1 LIFALCT
8 YMKSSHILGLNS
20 RNHLYLSRFNLR
32 SGKRIADSKL
42 LTKKFLKKLK
52 LPHPRLIT
60 AFTEVSDVK
69 NFDWNSLEDNFV
81 IKPAGGYAGEGIL
94 LIRKRISRREPD
106 DRRLKIED
114 SSGRLKVEDRKTKTG
129 RSIFHFPSSTTTFYH
144 PSSIVQNFQLMDGSI
159 TTLNDLKLHVM
170 DILEGRF
177 NRLNLQDTAIIEE
190 RVYKHPKFRRYAYK
204 GTPDV
209 RIIVFNK
216 VPVMAALRL
225 PTPESKGRAN
235 IHQGAIMVGIDLA
248 TGITTQAA
256 HWDKPIKAI
265 PGKTI
270 DDRKIEDSGGAW
282 KMEGRKNR
290 ADQSIFDRLFST
302 TTLHRLSSTVSVK
315 HSSSLKLSG
324 IQIPDWDRMMELA
337 IQVQEHI
344 PLGLMAVDFLIDP
357 AKGPLIVELTA
368 RPGMGI
374 QIANQAGLRRRI
386 ERVEGLEDVTPG
398 RGIEVAKALFAER
411 FSDKIM
417 AERGVK
423 VVSVFETVKLRD
435 AKGFKADVPAKIDT
449 GAFRSSINRELAE
462 EMGLMK
468 DRAVLWHD
476 YYWSSLGR
484 EKRPV
489 ISVTFWLAGRK
500 IETTA
505 NVSDRSKMKEKLL
518 IGRRDLGTFMVRPG
532 GK

>member
-1 LIFALCT
+1 
-8 YMKSSHILGLNS
+8 MKSSHILGLNS

-52 LPHPRLIT
+52 LPHPRLI
-60 AFTEVSDVK
+60 VSFSQVADVN

-81 IKPAGGYAGEGIL
+81 IKPAGGYAGEGIV
-94 LIRKRISRREPD
+94 LIRKRINKKAE
-106 DRRLKIED
+106 
-114 SSGRLKVEDRKTKTG
+114 KVEKANNL
-129 RSIFHFPSSTTTFYH
+129 SSLSNLSNL
-144 PSSIVQNFQLMDGSI
+144 SSNFQLMDGSI
-159 TTLNDLKLHVM
+159 TTLNDLKLHVL

-177 NRLNLQDTAIIEE
+177 NRLNLQDTAIIED

-248 TGITTQAA
+248 TGITTPAS
-256 HWDKPIKAI
+256 HWDKPISRV
-265 PGKTI
+265 P
-270 DDRKIEDSGGAW
+270 ES
-282 KMEGRKNR
+282 N
-290 ADQSIFDRLFST
+290 F
-302 TTLHRLSSTVSVK
+302 
-315 HSSSLKLSG
+315 KLTG
-324 IQIPDWDRMMELA
+324 LEIPDWDRMMELA
-337 IQVQEHI
+337 ILVQEHI
-344 PLGLMAVDFLIDP
+344 SLGFMAVDFLIDP
-357 AKGPLIVELTA
+357 VKGPLIVELTA
-368 RPGMGI
+368 WPGMGI
-374 QIANQAGLRRRI
+374 QIANMSGLRRRI

-423 VVSVFETVKLRD
+423 VVSVFETAKLKN
-435 AKGFKADVPAKIDT
+435 AKGVKIELPAKIDT
-449 GAFRSSINRELAE
+449 GAFRSSIDRELAE
-462 EMGLMK
+462 GLGLMK
-468 DRAVLWHD
+468 NRAVLWHD

-518 IGRRDLGTFMVRPG
+518 IGRRDLSTFMVRPG
-532 GK
+532 K

>member
-1 LIFALCT
+1 
-8 YMKSSHILGLNS
+8 M
-20 RNHLYLSRFNLR
+20 
-32 SGKRIADSKL
+32 IASFSQV
-42 LTKKFLKKLK
+42 T
-52 LPHPRLIT
+52 
-60 AFTEVSDVK
+60 DVK

-81 IKPAGGYAGEGIL
+81 IKPAGGYAGEGIV
-94 LIRKRISRREPD
+94 LIRKRISAR
-106 DRRLKIED
+106 
-114 SSGRLKVEDRKTKTG
+114 
-129 RSIFHFPSSTTTFYH
+129 
-144 PSSIVQNFQLMDGSI
+144 SSIVIPAKAGIYLNRFPIKSGMTDENRKLKTDNNNHRFQLMDGSV
-159 TTLNDLKLHVM
+159 TTLNDLKLHVL

-190 RVYKHPKFRRYAYK
+190 RVYKHPKFRRYAYQ

-248 TGITTQAA
+248 TGTTTTAS
-256 HWDKPIKAI
+256 HWDRPISRV
-265 PGKTI
+265 P
-270 DDRKIEDSGGAW
+270 ES
-282 KMEGRKNR
+282 N
-290 ADQSIFDRLFST
+290 FRLAG
-302 TTLHRLSSTVSVK
+302 LE
-315 HSSSLKLSG
+315 
-324 IQIPDWDRMMELA
+324 IPDWDRMMELA
-337 IQVQEHI
+337 VMVQENVA
-344 PLGLMAVDFLIDP
+344 LGYMAVDFLIDP
-357 AKGPLIVELTA
+357 LKGPLIVELTA

-374 QIANQAGLRRRI
+374 QIANMAGLRRRI

-423 VVSVFETVKLRD
+423 VVSVFEMAKLRD
-435 AKGFKADVPAKIDT
+435 AKGRKSEIPAKIDT

-476 YYWSSLGR
+476 YYRSSLGR

-518 IGRRDLGTFMVRPG
+518 IGRRDLSTFMVRPG
-532 GK
+532 NR

>member
-1 LIFALCT
+1 
-8 YMKSSHILGLNS
+8 MKSSHILGLNS

-42 LTKKFLKKLK
+42 LTKKFLKRLK
-52 LPHPRLIT
+52 LPHPRLIA
-60 AFTEVSDVK
+60 AFTEVSDVN
-69 NFDWNSLEDNFV
+69 NFDWNSLQDNFV
-81 IKPAGGYAGEGIL
+81 IKPAGGYAGEGIV
-94 LIRKRISRREPD
+94 LIRKRINREEGRRKKEEGIRNPP
-106 DRRLKIED
+106 L
-114 SSGRLKVEDRKTKTG
+114 
-129 RSIFHFPSSTTTFYH
+129 PSDE
-144 PSSIVQNFQLMDGSI
+144 VRFQLMDG
-159 TTLNDLKLHVM
+159 TVLTLGDLKLHVL

-190 RVYKHPKFRRYAYK
+190 RVYKHPKFRRYAYQ

-248 TGITTQAA
+248 TGITTTAS
-256 HWDKPIKAI
+256 HWDRMISRVP
-265 PGKTI
+265 
-270 DDRKIEDSGGAW
+270 ES
-282 KMEGRKNR
+282 N
-290 ADQSIFDRLFST
+290 FRLT
-302 TTLHRLSSTVSVK
+302 GLE
-315 HSSSLKLSG
+315 
-324 IQIPDWDRMMELA
+324 IPDWDRMMELA

-344 PLGLMAVDFLIDP
+344 ALGYMAVDFLIDP
-357 AKGPLIVELTA
+357 LKGPLIVELTA

-374 QIANQAGLRRRI
+374 QISNQAGLRRRI
-386 ERVEGLEDVTPG
+386 ERVEGLEGVTPG

-423 VVSVFETVKLRD
+423 VVGVFETVKLRD
-435 AKGFKADVPAKIDT
+435 AKGAKTEVPAKIDT

-462 EMGLMK
+462 SLGLMK

-518 IGRRDLGTFMVRPG
+518 IGRRDLSTFMVRPG
-532 GK
+532 K

>member
-1 LIFALCT
+1 
-8 YMKSSHILGLNS
+8 MKSSHILGLNS

-52 LPHPRLIT
+52 LPHPRLI
-60 AFTEVSDVK
+60 VSFSQVADVN

-81 IKPAGGYAGEGIL
+81 IKPAGGYAGEGIV
-94 LIRKRISRREPD
+94 LIRKRLGSRLD
-106 DRRLKIED
+106 DRRWKIED
-114 SSGRLKVEDRKTKTG
+114 GGGRLRMEDGKNRTD
-129 RSIFHFPSSTTTFYH
+129 RSIFDHLSSTTTLHSPSSTVDNRAVRYQLMD
-144 PSSIVQNFQLMDGSI
+144 SSIVSLG
-159 TTLNDLKLHVM
+159 DLKLHVL

-177 NRLNLQDTAIIEE
+177 NRLNLQDTAIIED

-248 TGITTQAA
+248 TGITTTAS
-256 HWDKPIKAI
+256 HWDRVI
-265 PGKTI
+265 KTI
-270 DDRKIEDSGGAW
+270 PV
-282 KMEGRKNR
+282 
-290 ADQSIFDRLFST
+290 
-302 TTLHRLSSTVSVK
+302 RLSVLGRQISVK
-315 HSSSLKLSG
+315 SQPVFSQSVSETGKQKTGKPETENGKPKTDNRSLKLSG

-337 IQVQEHI
+337 ILVQEHI
-344 PLGLMAVDFLIDP
+344 SLGFMAVDFLIDP
-357 AKGPLIVELTA
+357 VKGPLIVELTA

-374 QIANQAGLRRRI
+374 QIANMSGLRRRI

-423 VVSVFETVKLRD
+423 VVSVFETAKLKN
-435 AKGFKADVPAKIDT
+435 AKGVKIELPAKIDT
-449 GAFRSSINRELAE
+449 GAFRSSIDRELAE
-462 EMGLMK
+462 GLGLMK
-468 DRAVLWHD
+468 NRAVLWHD

-532 GK
+532 RK

>member
-1 LIFALCT
+1 
-8 YMKSSHILGLNS
+8 MKSSHILGLNS
-20 RNHLYLSRFNLR
+20 RNHLYLSRFNRR

-52 LPHPRLIT
+52 LPNPRLIA

-69 NFDWNSLEDNFV
+69 NFDWNSLGDNFV

-94 LIRKRISRREPD
+94 LIRKRIKRMVNGRWLMDDEQPVGAGSNSR
-106 DRRLKIED
+106 
-114 SSGRLKVEDRKTKTG
+114 
-129 RSIFHFPSSTTTFYH
+129 
-144 PSSIVQNFQLMDGSI
+144 SSIIHHSSSINFQLMDGSV
-159 TTLNDLKLHVM
+159 TTLNDLKLHVL

-190 RVYKHPKFRRYAYK
+190 RVYKHPRFRRYAYK

-235 IHQGAIMVGIDLA
+235 IQQGAIMVGIDLA
-248 TGITTQAA
+248 TGITTTAS
-256 HWDKPIKAI
+256 HWDRVIKAI
-265 PGKTI
+265 P
-270 DDRKIEDSGGAW
+270 
-282 KMEGRKNR
+282 
-290 ADQSIFDRLFST
+290 
-302 TTLHRLSSTVSVK
+302 SSN
-315 HSSSLKLSG
+315 LKPSG
-324 IQIPDWDRMMELA
+324 IQIPEWDRMMELA
-337 IQVQEHI
+337 VQVQEHI
-344 PLGLMAVDFLIDP
+344 SLGYMAVDFLIDP
-357 AKGPLIVELTA
+357 RKGPLIVELTA

-374 QIANQAGLRRRI
+374 QIANMAGLRRRV

-423 VVSVFETVKLRD
+423 MVGVFEMVKLRD
-435 AKGFKADVPAKIDT
+435 IKGIKREVAAKIDT
-449 GAFRSSINRELAE
+449 GAFRSSIDRELAE
-462 EMGLMK
+462 EMGLTR

-476 YYWSSLGR
+476 YYVSSLGR

-489 ISVTFWLAGRK
+489 IPVTFWLNGRK

-505 NVSDRSKMKEKLL
+505 NVSDRSRMKEKLL
-518 IGRRDLGTFMVRPG
+518 VGRRDLGTFMVKPG
-532 GK
+532 K

>member
-1 LIFALCT
+1 
-8 YMKSSHILGLNS
+8 
-20 RNHLYLSRFNLR
+20 
-32 SGKRIADSKL
+32 
-42 LTKKFLKKLK
+42 
-52 LPHPRLIT
+52 
-60 AFTEVSDVK
+60 
-69 NFDWNSLEDNFV
+69 
-81 IKPAGGYAGEGIL
+81 
-94 LIRKRISRREPD
+94 
-106 DRRLKIED
+106 
-114 SSGRLKVEDRKTKTG
+114 
-129 RSIFHFPSSTTTFYH
+129 
-144 PSSIVQNFQLMDGSI
+144 
-159 TTLNDLKLHVM
+159 
-170 DILEGRF
+170 
-177 NRLNLQDTAIIEE
+177 
-190 RVYKHPKFRRYAYK
+190 
-204 GTPDV
+204 
-209 RIIVFNK
+209 
-216 VPVMAALRL
+216 LRL

>member
-1 LIFALCT
+1 MRAF
-8 YMKSSHILGLNS
+8 HILGLNS

-52 LPHPRLIT
+52 LPHPRLI
-60 AFTEVSDVK
+60 VSFSQVADVN

-81 IKPAGGYAGEGIL
+81 IKPAGGFAGEGIV
-94 LIRKRISRREPD
+94 LIRRKMVKMVKNGHN
-106 DRRLKIED
+106 RLKN
-114 SSGRLKVEDRKTKTG
+114 SSPFSHSD
-129 RSIFHFPSSTTTFYH
+129 HSSH
-144 PSSIVQNFQLMDGSI
+144 SSSVNFQLMDGSI
-159 TTLNDLKLHVM
+159 ITLSDLKLHVL

-190 RVYKHPKFRRYAYK
+190 RVYKHPKFRRYAYQ

-248 TGITTQAA
+248 TGITTAA
-256 HWDKPIKAI
+256 SHWDKPISRVPESNFRLTGLEI
-265 PGKTI
+265 P
-270 DDRKIEDSGGAW
+270 
-282 KMEGRKNR
+282 
-290 ADQSIFDRLFST
+290 F
-302 TTLHRLSSTVSVK
+302 
-315 HSSSLKLSG
+315 
-324 IQIPDWDRMMELA
+324 WDRMMELA
-337 IQVQEHI
+337 VEVQEHI
-344 PLGLMAVDFLIDP
+344 SLGYMAIDFLIDP
-357 AKGPLIVELTA
+357 GKGPLIVELTA

-374 QIANQAGLRRRI
+374 QIANMSGLRRRI

-423 VVSVFETVKLRD
+423 VVSVFETAKLKD
-435 AKGFKADVPAKIDT
+435 AKGIKIELPAKIDT
-449 GAFRSSINRELAE
+449 GAFRSSIDRELAE
-462 EMGLMK
+462 SLGLMK
-468 DRAVLWHD
+468 NRAVLWHD
-476 YYWSSLGR
+476 YYVSSLGR

-489 ISVTFWLAGRK
+489 IPVTFWLIGRK

-505 NVSDRSKMKEKLL
+505 NVSDRSKMKEKFL
-518 IGRRDLGTFMVRPG
+518 IGRRDLSTFMVRPG
-532 GK
+532 K

>member
-1 LIFALCT
+1 
-8 YMKSSHILGLNS
+8 MKSSHILGLNS
-20 RNHLYLSRFNLR
+20 RNHLYLSRFNRR

-52 LPHPRLIT
+52 LPHPRLIA
-60 AFTEVSDVK
+60 AFSQVSDVN
-69 NFDWNSLEDNFV
+69 NFDWNSLQDNFV

-94 LIRKRISRREPD
+94 LIRKKIKRMVNGRWLMDDEQPVGAGNNSR
-106 DRRLKIED
+106 
-114 SSGRLKVEDRKTKTG
+114 
-129 RSIFHFPSSTTTFYH
+129 
-144 PSSIVQNFQLMDGSI
+144 SSIIHHSSSINFQLMDGSVI
-159 TTLNDLKLHVM
+159 TLNDLKLHVL

-248 TGITTQAA
+248 TGITTTAS
-256 HWDKPIKAI
+256 HWDRVI
-265 PGKTI
+265 KTI
-270 DDRKIEDSGGAW
+270 PV
-282 KMEGRKNR
+282 
-290 ADQSIFDRLFST
+290 RLSV
-302 TTLHRLSSTVSVK
+302 LGHRLSDKGQSVIGQSVLATDK
-315 HSSSLKLSG
+315 PKTGKPETENRKLKTDNRSLKLSG
-324 IQIPDWDRMMELA
+324 LQIPDWDRMMELA
-337 IQVQEHI
+337 ILVQEHI
-344 PLGLMAVDFLIDP
+344 SLGFMAVDFLIDP
-357 AKGPLIVELTA
+357 LKGPLIVELTA

-386 ERVEGLEDVTPG
+386 ERVEGLEDITPG

-423 VVSVFETVKLRD
+423 VVGVFEMAKLKD
-435 AKGFKADVPAKIDT
+435 AKGIKRELAVKIDT
-449 GAFRSSINRELAE
+449 GAFRSSIDRELAE
-462 EMGLMK
+462 DLGLMK
-468 DRAVLWHD
+468 NRAVLWHD

>member
-1 LIFALCT
+1 
-8 YMKSSHILGLNS
+8 
-20 RNHLYLSRFNLR
+20 
-32 SGKRIADSKL
+32 
-42 LTKKFLKKLK
+42 
-52 LPHPRLIT
+52 
-60 AFTEVSDVK
+60 
-69 NFDWNSLEDNFV
+69 
-81 IKPAGGYAGEGIL
+81 
-94 LIRKRISRREPD
+94 
-106 DRRLKIED
+106 
-114 SSGRLKVEDRKTKTG
+114 
-129 RSIFHFPSSTTTFYH
+129 
-144 PSSIVQNFQLMDGSI
+144 MDGSV
-159 TTLNDLKLHVM
+159 TTLNDLKLHVL

-190 RVYKHPKFRRYAYK
+190 RVHKHPKFRRYAYK

-248 TGITTQAA
+248 TGTTTTAS
-256 HWDKPIKAI
+256 HWDRPIKTI

-270 DDRKIEDSGGAW
+270 DNRKWKVGVEDRKSKVDIQNNQS
-282 KMEGRKNR
+282 
-290 ADQSIFDRLFST
+290 SIFHLPQLFST
-302 TTLHRLSSTVSVK
+302 VYHPSSN
-315 HSSSLKLSG
+315 LKLSG
-324 IQIPDWDRMMELA
+324 IQIPDWDRMLELA
-337 IQVQEHI
+337 VMVQEHVA
-344 PLGLMAVDFLIDP
+344 LGYMAVDFLIDP
-357 AKGPLIVELTA
+357 VKGPLIVELTA

-374 QIANQAGLRRRI
+374 QIANQSGLRRRV

-423 VVSVFETVKLRD
+423 VVSVFETAKVRD
-435 AKGFKADVPAKIDT
+435 VRGAKSEVPAKIDT
-449 GAFRSSINRELAE
+449 GAFRSSIDRELAE
-462 EMGLMK
+462 SLGLMK

-476 YYWSSLGR
+476 YYVSSLGR

-489 ISVTFWLAGRK
+489 ISVTFWLSGRK

-505 NVSDRSKMKEKLL
+505 NVSERSKMKEKLL
-518 IGRRDLGTFMVRPG
+518 IGRRDLSTFMVRPG
-532 GK
+532 KQ

>member
-1 LIFALCT
+1 
-8 YMKSSHILGLNS
+8 MKSSHILGLNS
-20 RNHLYLSRFNLR
+20 RNHLYLSRFNR
-32 SGKRIADSKL
+32 KSGKRIADSKL
-42 LTKKFLKKLK
+42 LTKKFLKRLK
-52 LPHPRLIT
+52 LPHPRLIA
-60 AFTEVSDVK
+60 AFSQVTDVK

-81 IKPAGGYAGEGIL
+81 IKPAGGYAGEGIV
-94 LIRKRISRREPD
+94 LIRKRINKKAE
-106 DRRLKIED
+106 
-114 SSGRLKVEDRKTKTG
+114 KVEKAHNL
-129 RSIFHFPSSTTTFYH
+129 SNLSS
-144 PSSIVQNFQLMDGSI
+144 NFQLMDGSVI
-159 TTLNDLKLHVM
+159 TLNDLKLHVM

-248 TGITTQAA
+248 TGITTQAS
-256 HWDKPIKAI
+256 HWDKPIKTI
-265 PGKTI
+265 PVQNSFVIPAKAGIYLNRFLIRSGMTGENGKPKT
-270 DDRKIEDSGGAW
+270 D
-282 KMEGRKNR
+282 NR
-290 ADQSIFDRLFST
+290 A
-302 TTLHRLSSTVSVK
+302 
-315 HSSSLKLSG
+315 LKLSG

-337 IQVQEHI
+337 VEVQEHVA
-344 PLGLMAVDFLIDP
+344 LGYMAVDFLIDP
-357 AKGPLIVELTA
+357 IKGPLIVELTA

-386 ERVEGLEDVTPG
+386 ERVEGLEGVTPG

-423 VVSVFETVKLRD
+423 VVGVFETVKLRD
-435 AKGFKADVPAKIDT
+435 AKGAKTEIPAKIDT

-462 EMGLMK
+462 SLGLMK

>member
-1 LIFALCT
+1 
-8 YMKSSHILGLNS
+8 MKSSHILGLNS

-52 LPHPRLIT
+52 LPHPRLI
-60 AFTEVSDVK
+60 VSFSQVADVN

-81 IKPAGGYAGEGIL
+81 IKPAGGYAGEGIV
-94 LIRKRISRREPD
+94 LIRKRINKKAE
-106 DRRLKIED
+106 
-114 SSGRLKVEDRKTKTG
+114 KVEKANNL
-129 RSIFHFPSSTTTFYH
+129 SSLSNLSNL
-144 PSSIVQNFQLMDGSI
+144 SSNFQLMDGSI
-159 TTLNDLKLHVM
+159 TTLNDLKLHVL

-177 NRLNLQDTAIIEE
+177 NRLNLQDTAIIED

-248 TGITTQAA
+248 TGITTTAS
-256 HWDKPIKAI
+256 HWDRVI
-265 PGKTI
+265 KTI
-270 DDRKIEDSGGAW
+270 PV
-282 KMEGRKNR
+282 
-290 ADQSIFDRLFST
+290 
-302 TTLHRLSSTVSVK
+302 RLSVLGRQISVK
-315 HSSSLKLSG
+315 SQPVFSQSVSETGKQKTGKPETENGKPKTDNRSLKLSG

-337 IQVQEHI
+337 ILVQEHI
-344 PLGLMAVDFLIDP
+344 SLGFMAVDFLIDP
-357 AKGPLIVELTA
+357 VKGPLIVELTA

-374 QIANQAGLRRRI
+374 QIANMSGLRRRI

-423 VVSVFETVKLRD
+423 VVSVFETAKLKN
-435 AKGFKADVPAKIDT
+435 AKGVKIELPAKIDT
-449 GAFRSSINRELAE
+449 GAFRSSIDRELAE
-462 EMGLMK
+462 GLGLMK
-468 DRAVLWHD
+468 NRAVLWHD

-518 IGRRDLGTFMVRPG
+518 IGRRDLSTFMVRPG
-532 GK
+532 K